1 MNGLDRFILL
11 YRLCVICKIL
21 VSIILSLIIIS
32 IPAILLP
39 VLSNDLDIKFAIGA
53 IIMGVISITYLFK
66 RIVYSYEYVFFEL
79 PRILPLIFGIYGII
93 QTEIALA
100 DIKIMLLVV
109 GILNLFKITSP
120 INANFELRA

>member
-11 YRLCVICKIL
+11 YKLCIICKIA

-32 IPAILLP
+32 ISAIRLRL
-39 VLSNDLDIKFAIGA
+39 LSNDLDIRFAIGV
-53 IIMGVISITYLFK
+53 IIMGVISITYLLK
-66 RIVYSYEYVFFEL
+66 RTVYSYEYVFFEL
-79 PRILPLIFGIYGII
+79 PRILPLVWAVYGLSQI
-93 QTEIALA
+93 EIAMK
-100 DIKIMLLVV
+100 DVKIMLLVV

>member
-66 RIVYSYEYVFFEL
+66 RIVCSYEYVFFEL